1 MPSALRTLEQE
12 RAKHAWD
19 CVQEV
24 KDKHKHIADV
34 SRHRRE
40 SALLNRDQRLR
51 ANAGVFEGE
60 T

>member
-24 KDKHKHIADV
+24 KDKHKHIAGDYRAIAV
-34 SRHRRE
+34 KVPPLIVLMAIAPSSRKCPP
-40 SALLNRDQRLR
+40 
-51 ANAGVFEGE
+51 
-60 T
+60 